1 MRQTT
6 LPKQTAKLIE
16 LGFEKPKGW
25 CVEGISSRLIMYK
38 HKEDNEDFNYSIGEL
53 IEMLPSY
60 VEWEGNTYSLR
71 IETECTYSWW
81 VAYEPTQNCKAKI
94 FPVYDGGSCLIDILY
109 NVLIN
114 LVALKDELTDTGG
127 HDEYN
132 QGEVVSEVFKLKE
145 EGVI

>member
-1 MRQTT
+1 MKQYTT
-6 LPKQTAKLIE
+6 QEQTAKLIE
-16 LGFEKPKGW
+16 LGFEKPSSIAS
-25 CVEGISSRLIMYK
+25 VEPIYGMGGISVAKAYT
-38 HKEDNEDFNYSIGEL
+38 IGEL

-60 VEWEGNTYSLR
+60 VEWEGNTYGLR

-81 VAYEPTQNCKAKI
+81 AAYEPTQNCKAKI

-114 LVALKDELTDTGG
+114 LVALKDELTDIGG

-132 QGEVVSEVFKLKE
+132 QGEAVSEVFKLKE